1 MAREQLA
8 KNRVGIAINDE
19 HDRLKEIFEK
29 MDAAKSQA
37 SGNTRSYQG
46 NRSSRA
52 DSEGKAKKVFDL
64 DVSKLKHNYDDFCIN

>member
-29 MDAAKSQA
+29 MDAAKS
-37 SGNTRSYQG
+37 
-46 NRSSRA
+46 
-52 DSEGKAKKVFDL
+52 
-64 DVSKLKHNYDDFCIN
+64 